1 MDKGWAGWSCLSG
14 GGLLVA
20 RLAGATTVIAHSFS
34 TLVQEVEVIAVGTV
48 TAIETEWD
56 AQQGAPFTLVTFS
69 ELTVLKG
76 EGGQA
81 NCQNERVRGGRSA
94 VLSGAICEPKPSSL

>member
-1 MDKGWAGWSCLSG
+1 M
-14 GGLLVA
+14 A

-81 NCQNERVRGGRSA
+81 ALTDPPFFRRADAGRTHPG
-94 VLSGAICEPKPSSL
+94 SGSPQP

>member
-1 MDKGWAGWSCLSG
+1 MSG

-69 ELTVLKG
+69 ELTMLKG